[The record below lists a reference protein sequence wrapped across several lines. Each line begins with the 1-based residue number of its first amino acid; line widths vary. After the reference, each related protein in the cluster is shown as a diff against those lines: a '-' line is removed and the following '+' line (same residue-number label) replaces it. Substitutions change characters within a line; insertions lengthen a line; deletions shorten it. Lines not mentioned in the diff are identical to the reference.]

1 MEGCPWREGIFGRKI
16 SAPSWT
22 GAVYTLG
29 RDQMQTQVLFTA
41 PGRSCLRLSVKPY
54 CPRSRARKASFRT
67 PIHASAAAVNPLL
80 PLWQQ
85 HVVQQAALKAVG
97 AAVVSF
103 LAASGLSTLVGKVA
117 RKVRSDRQLCSL
129 EATACF
135 YAINKDCT
143 VV

>member
-1 MEGCPWREGIFGRKI
+1 
-16 SAPSWT
+16 
-22 GAVYTLG
+22 
-29 RDQMQTQVLFTA
+29 MQTQVLFTA

-54 CPRSRARKASFRT
+54 CPRSRARIASFRT

-129 EATACF
+129 EVTACF